1 MVAIADAAVA
11 EVRAL
16 LPDLAESLTV
26 AVAAGD
32 TVIPETGEVGAALR
46 RSEVR
51 WVVDPSRPGGV
62 EAVARAHLRST
73 LFHELHHTVRGHV
86 FGNRNPEP
94 FVASAISEGMASVF
108 ERDAAADRAVL
119 WAEYPDNVAGWVGEL
134 LDLPLDADRQTWL
147 FEHPDGRRWIGYR
160 AGAYLVDQAMAAT
173 GQSAAELVRTPPAE
187 ILRLA
192 GFDEK

>member
-16 LPDLAESLTV
+16 LPDLAESLTI

-108 ERDAAADRAVL
+108 ERD
-119 WAEYPDNVAGWVGEL
+119 VAGDRHVPWADYPSEVNQWVREL
-134 LDLPLDADRQTWL
+134 LVLPLDAPYGEWM

-160 AGAYLVDQAMAAT
+160 AGAYVVDRAVT
-173 GQSAAELVRTPPAE
+173 RSGRSAADLVRAPAAE
-187 ILRLA
+187 VLDLA
-192 GFDEK
+192 GYGPP